1 MTTVFRQRERTEKEE
16 KQLGRYSPSVA
27 WMAAEVPK
35 GAKAIRDGNSA
46 GYRAFLNK
54 IVEHGHVEFHANR
67 SEEVKAKA
75 RDLLAA
81 AKDGIRVLA
90 PGYSKKECLFVNKAV
105 RAGLGHEGKGE
116 TFRVYNGLREF
127 AKGDCVEF
135 GLNDQKKNDGTW
147 YDAKR
152 LDVLNGYTGV
162 VTAVTKEKIEVR
174 LDKDDRTVIVDPKK
188 YNRLDYSWAVTT
200 HKAQGRGDPLVFPTI
215 GKGDNARTAFVAFT
229 RCQVGLKIH
238 TTLPADQFVEH
249 LSSYDSIRPK
259 EDIAFYNEMVL
270 ETGGPD
276 SYLAKSVKTAL
287 ADENDPLR
295 QQHRKEIEK
304 MTKARDREILH
315 TMETF
320 EAARKSAPTA
330 VERKKLVG
338 EENREIDE
346 AIARYPLPAFAQWA
360 YERRTIITNS
370 EGRSEARQAF
380 VRAAQRAEAVQ
391 AMAQKAKEASVKP
404 SVKQKAPEQ
413 APAVKRGR
421 GR

>member
-1 MTTVFRQRERTEKEE
+1 
-16 KQLGRYSPSVA
+16 
-27 WMAAEVPK
+27 
-35 GAKAIRDGNSA
+35 
-46 GYRAFLNK
+46 
-54 IVEHGHVEFHANR
+54 
-67 SEEVKAKA
+67 
-75 RDLLAA
+75 
-81 AKDGIRVLA
+81 
-90 PGYSKKECLFVNKAV
+90 
-105 RAGLGHEGKGE
+105 
-116 TFRVYNGLREF
+116 
-127 AKGDCVEF
+127 
-135 GLNDQKKNDGTW
+135 
-147 YDAKR
+147 
-152 LDVLNGYTGV
+152 
-162 VTAVTKEKIEVR
+162 
-174 LDKDDRTVIVDPKK
+174 
-188 YNRLDYSWAVTT
+188 
-200 HKAQGRGDPLVFPTI
+200 
-215 GKGDNARTAFVAFT
+215 
-229 RCQVGLKIH
+229 
-238 TTLPADQFVEH
+238 
-249 LSSYDSIRPK
+249 
-259 EDIAFYNEMVL
+259 
-270 ETGGPD
+270 
-276 SYLAKSVKTAL
+276 
-287 ADENDPLR
+287 
-295 QQHRKEIEK
+295 

>member
-1 MTTVFRQRERTEKEE
+1 
-16 KQLGRYSPSVA
+16 
-27 WMAAEVPK
+27 
-35 GAKAIRDGNSA
+35 
-46 GYRAFLNK
+46 
-54 IVEHGHVEFHANR
+54 
-67 SEEVKAKA
+67 
-75 RDLLAA
+75 
-81 AKDGIRVLA
+81 
-90 PGYSKKECLFVNKAV
+90 LFVNKAV